1 METLMRDI
9 RIRLALVAALG
20 LAAAPGSGAGVQVQ
34 KAWGPVAAPQGAIFL
49 AAAPRTDGTVTAT
62 TGNGVFVL
70 APGGTVKPLG
80 SGDRAILDPVGG
92 AYGLWKKDAIEIF
105 DAGGGGLG
113 SLPALPFSLFK
124 LAPGGKFVYAPRIEV
139 QHEEPWVKD
148 LRLVRPDGSVLAEMP
163 APGLEISR
171 LDADR
176 IVYTLPSSLVART
189 LDGKELW
196 NAKLDVH
203 QFETAADR
211 VILVPRYVAGR
222 VVHLAKG
229 QRVSESPVEG
239 VVWNL
244 AIAPAGRLSAA
255 TTQRLLYI
263 FLDGKRTAQVSLPV
277 TYANSLAITD
287 GLVLIGGQG
296 ARGEGR
302 LLLYDRQGAL
312 LWQGEAG
319 IDTNGYRPDV
329 RFAPGGDRFVVLE
342 RRGLTVYDILGS
354 QP

>member
-1 METLMRDI
+1 MRDI
-9 RIRLALVAALG
+9 RIRLALAAALG
-20 LAAAPGSGAGVQVQ
+20 LAAAPGSGVGVQVQ
-34 KAWGPVAAPQGAIFL
+34 KAWGPVAAPQGGIFVE
-49 AAAPRTDGTVTAT
+49 AAPRTDGTVVAA

-70 APGGTVKPLG
+70 APGGAVKPLG
-80 SGDRAILDPVGG
+80 SGDRAVLDPIGG
-92 AYGLWKKDAIEIF
+92 AYGLWTKDTFEIF
-105 DAGGGGLG
+105 DAAGGRLG
-113 SLPALPFSLFK
+113 SLPAPPFSLFK
-124 LAPGGKFVYAPRIEV
+124 LAPGGKFVYAPRVEV
-139 QHEEPWVKD
+139 NHEEPWVKE
-148 LRLVRPDGSVLAEMP
+148 LRLMRPDGSVLLEIP

-196 NAKLDVH
+196 SVKMDIH

-211 VILVPRYVAGR
+211 TILVPRYVEGR

-229 QRVSESPVEG
+229 QRISESPVEG

-244 AIAPAGRLSAA
+244 AIASDGRLSAA

-277 TYANSLAITD
+277 TYANSLAVSD
-287 GLVLIGGQG
+287 RGLVLIGGQG

-302 LLLYDRQGAL
+302 LLLYDRQGTL

-319 IDTNGYRPDV
+319 VDTNGYRPDV
-329 RFAPGGDRFVVLE
+329 RFAPGGGRFVVLE

>member
-1 METLMRDI
+1 MRDI
-9 RIRLALVAALG
+9 AIRLALAASLG

-34 KAWGPVAAPQGAIFL
+34 KAWGPVAAPQGALFVE
-49 AAAPRTDGTVTAT
+49 AAPRTDGTVVAA

-70 APGGTVKPLG
+70 ASDGTMKPLG
-80 SGDRAILDPVGG
+80 SGDRAVLDPIGG
-92 AYGLWKKDAIEIF
+92 AYGLWKKDSFEIF
-105 DAGGGGLG
+105 DAAGGHLG
-113 SLPALPFSLFK
+113 ALPALPFSLFK
-124 LAPGGKFVYAPRIEV
+124 LAPGGKLVYAPRIEV
-139 QHEEPWVKD
+139 NHEEPRVKD
-148 LRLVRPDGSVLAEMP
+148 LRLVRPDGSVLTEIP

-171 LDADR
+171 LDANR

-189 LDGKELW
+189 PDGKELW
-196 NAKLDVH
+196 NAKLDIH

-222 VVHLAKG
+222 VVHLNKG
-229 QRVSESPVEG
+229 QRVSESAVEG

-244 AIAPAGRLSAA
+244 AMATDGRLSAA

-277 TYANSLAITD
+277 TYANSLAVSD
-287 GLVLIGGQG
+287 HGLVLIGGQG
-296 ARGEGR
+296 SRGEGR
-302 LLLYDRQGAL
+302 LLLYDRQGTL